1 MTTKLPSREL
11 GRSGLKVSAL
21 GLGCMGMTS
30 GYGPSDREQSL
41 AVLHAA
47 VDSGVNLFDTAEG
60 YGPYTNEELLGD
72 ALKAV
77 RHRIILATKF
87 GYSYAS
93 VTNARTGLDSR
104 PENIRRVAEGCLRRL
119 RTDVID
125 LFYQHRV
132 DPNVPIEDVA
142 GAVGDLVKQGKVRY
156 FGLSEASAATIR
168 KAYAVHPVAA
178 LQTEYSL
185 WTREAEED
193 LFPTLEELGV
203 GFVAYSPLG
212 RGFLTGAVDTTTV
225 FDPTD
230 YRAGNPRFVG
240 ENREKNVQVVALLG
254 EMARSRGITTAQL
267 ALAWVL
273 AQKNWIVPIPGTR
286 RVERLKENLAA
297 LDVHLTAEDA
307 AVIAQAVTAAGVAG
321 PRYGAAVMAQID
333 R

>member
-1 MTTKLPSREL
+1 MMKKLASREL

-41 AVLHAA
+41 AVLHEA
-47 VDSGVNLFDTAEG
+47 VELGVNFFDTAEG
-60 YGPYTNEELLGD
+60 YGPYVNEELVGE

-77 RHRIILATKF
+77 RHRIVLATKF
-87 GYSYAS
+87 GYSYAP
-93 VTNARTGLDSR
+93 VTNARTGMDSR
-104 PENIRRVAEGCLRRL
+104 PQTIRKVAEGCLRRL

-156 FGLSEASAATIR
+156 FGLSEASSTTIR
-168 KAYAVHPVAA
+168 RAHAVHPVAA

-193 LFPTLEELGV
+193 IFPTLEEIGA

-230 YRAGNPRFVG
+230 FRAGNPRFVG
-240 ENREKNVQVVALLG
+240 ENREKNVKAVAVLG
-254 EMARSRGITTAQL
+254 EIAKSRGITTAQL
-267 ALAWVL
+267 SLAWVL
-273 AQKNWIVPIPGTR
+273 AQREWIVPIPGTR
-286 RVERLKENLAA
+286 RVERLKENLGALNVQLTPDEAA
-297 LDVHLTAEDA
+297 KIAKVVHDT
-307 AVIAQAVTAAGVAG
+307 GVAG

>member
-1 MTTKLPSREL
+1 MAKLPSRQL
-11 GRSGLKVSAL
+11 GRSGLNVSAL

-47 VDSGVNLFDTAEG
+47 VDCGVNFFDTAEG

-77 RHRIILATKF
+77 RHRIVLATKF

-93 VTNARTGLDSR
+93 GTNARTGLDSR
-104 PENIRRVAEGCLRRL
+104 PENIKRVAEGCLRRL

-156 FGLSEASAATIR
+156 FGLSEASATTIR
-168 KAYAVHPVAA
+168 RAHAVHPVAA

-193 LFPTLEELGV
+193 IFAALEEIGA

-225 FDPTD
+225 FDPSD
-230 YRAGNPRFVG
+230 FRSGNPRFVG
-240 ENREKNVQVVALLG
+240 ENREKNVHAVAVLA

-273 AQKNWIVPIPGTR
+273 AQKDWIVPIPGTR

-297 LDVHLTAEDA
+297 LEVQLTLEDSA
-307 AVIAQAVTAAGVAG
+307 MIAKEVADAGVAG